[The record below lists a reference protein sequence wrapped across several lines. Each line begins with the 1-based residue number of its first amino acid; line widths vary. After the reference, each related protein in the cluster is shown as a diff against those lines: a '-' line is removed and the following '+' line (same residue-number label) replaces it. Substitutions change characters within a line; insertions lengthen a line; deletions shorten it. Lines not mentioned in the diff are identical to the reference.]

1 MKKNEIPSPYRNI
14 KIALPITSPITP
26 KSLPLPPPKI
36 KGDNIAIINAPK
48 AIFSAILAA
57 FSPLEPSQTEPL
69 IASSRGDMDDCRRH
83 RP

>member
-1 MKKNEIPSPYRNI
+1 MKKKEIPSPFRNI
-14 KIALPITSPITP
+14 TTALPITSPITP

-57 FSPLEPSQTEPL
+57 FSPLEPSQTETST
-69 IASSRGDMDDCRRH
+69 SSLWSDLDEGLCWL
-83 RP
+83 

>member
-1 MKKNEIPSPYRNI
+1 MKKKEIPSPYRNI
-14 KIALPITSPITP
+14 KTALPITSPITP

-57 FSPLEPSQTEPL
+57 FSPLEPSQTETST
-69 IASSRGDMDDCRRH
+69 SSLWSDLDEGLCWL
-83 RP
+83 